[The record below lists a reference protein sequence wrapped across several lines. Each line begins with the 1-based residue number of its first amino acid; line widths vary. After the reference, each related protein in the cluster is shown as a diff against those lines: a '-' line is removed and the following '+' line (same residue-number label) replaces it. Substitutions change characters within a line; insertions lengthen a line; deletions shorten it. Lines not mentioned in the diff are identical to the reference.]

1 MFTHE
6 DWQKAVTAELA
17 WTTPDGVVVEPL
29 YSAGPGW
36 PALSTRGWMIRQDLD
51 LPDPDSFRA
60 AALEAV
66 AGGVEVLGVRL
77 DRPTRLGEGRSGEDG
92 LAVVGREDLL
102 RAVGGLD
109 VPLAVVGGVAGPVA
123 ASVLERVLFVELD
136 LPEALVAGHEW
147 DVLEGSVLSWQSL
160 FEAGATPVRE
170 LTWATA
176 FTIEW
181 LRRGLGIPA
190 WSFAVSGQLLLEL
203 AKLRAARIL
212 LANVCQAFGMAPGG
226 LHVRT
231 GRRDL
236 TRADAP
242 NNLLRQGLGALAG
255 ALSGA
260 ETVHVD
266 PYTISACSDGLRLAR
281 NQQHLLRH
289 EGGLGGDSVAGAYAV
304 EGIAQQMASLA
315 WERVQELEK
324 TGGPWKAGRRQQ
336 LLAEL
341 EADRQAH
348 RGTLVGVTRYAAEG
362 PRLEAPLERELTS
375 VDSPRQFARGS
386 EARELLEEGAEL
398 LALCPNPDD
407 VPLDGKPLP
416 VVRFE
421 EALS

>member
-6 DWQKAVTAELA
+6 DWRKAVAAELA

-29 YSAGPGW
+29 YSEGPGW

-102 RAVGGLD
+102 RAVGSLD

-123 ASVLERVLFVELD
+123 ASVLERVLSVELD

-147 DVLEGSVLSWQSL
+147 EILDGSGVLSWQSL

-176 FTIEW
+176 LTIEW
-181 LRRGLGIPA
+181 LRRDLGVPA

-203 AKLRAARIL
+203 GKLRAARIL
-212 LANVCQAFGMAPGG
+212 LANVCEAFGVAPGG

-236 TRADAP
+236 TRVDAP

-266 PYTISACSDGLRLAR
+266 PYTISASSDGLRLAR

-289 EGGLGGDSVAGAYAV
+289 EGGLGGDFVAGAYAV

-315 WERVQELEK
+315 WGRVQELEK
-324 TGGPWKAGRRQQ
+324 SGGASGRYKQ
-336 LLAEL
+336 LLSEL
-341 EADRQAH
+341 EGDRQAH

-362 PRLEAPLERELTS
+362 PRLEAPCERELTS
-375 VDSPRQFARGS
+375 VDGGRQFARGS

-407 VPLDGKPLP
+407 VPLDGMPLP

-421 EALS
+421 EALSR